1 MNYITLSMI
10 GLTVL
15 PILFGVLLGLLRG
28 SRRALLRLIL
38 VAVSIALA
46 FALTG
51 VVSESLMGMRVDSID
66 GTVVEYM
73 QREMLSSLPESLSGY
88 VIPLAQSILQVVV
101 FLLLFFVL
109 WFLTWLIVYPLCKL
123 FVKPKRIKD
132 GNGNVVKTKKRRW
145 LGAIIGAVQGV
156 LVAACVC
163 IVFTGLLVQTSKI
176 MAAAT
181 DLTDTIGEMSAE
193 ANTDGDVRALE
204 DVDYDPDE
212 GYTNPDD
219 GEQSTDVNPLDIL
232 NEYTAMIAE
241 YVDSP
246 IGKMYNSIG
255 AQPFDWITSVKV
267 NDTKVTFSSQVDTLC
282 NIVDDIKKLAKEFVD
297 LQSFDFSKLL
307 EDGNVEDLQDLFDR
321 LDAVM
326 NDLSDETKA
335 IIDDIISSVAGDAG
349 LDIGDMKFTDI
360 DFHKEGQIIVD
371 MYEYTKKD
379 ELTMEDANDIV
390 EKLVDSDLAIGI
402 VSSQDFDI
410 DSKLNEAQLDAV
422 ANKIDE
428 MEQNGTVSQDKIDA
442 LRSIF
447 GLDANSQPE
456 QGELEQG
463 ELAQK

>member
-1 MNYITLSMI
+1 MNYITLAMI
-10 GLTVL
+10 LLTAL

-28 SRRALLRLIL
+28 SRRATLRLVL
-38 VAVSIALA
+38 VVVSIVLA

-51 VVSESLMGMRVDSID
+51 VVTNWAMDLHINALG
-66 GTVVEYM
+66 GTVVEYV
-73 QREMLSSLPESLSGY
+73 QREMLSELPESMSGY
-88 VIPLAQSILQVVV
+88 VIPLAQSILQVAV

-109 WFLTWLIVYPLCKL
+109 WLLTWLIVYPLCKL
-123 FVKPKRIKD
+123 FVKPRRIKD
-132 GNGNVVKTKKRRW
+132 DSGKVVKTKKYRGI
-145 LGAIIGAVQGV
+145 GAIIGAVQGV
-156 LVAACVC
+156 LVAVCVC
-163 IVFTGLLVQTSKI
+163 IVFTGLLAQTNKI

-181 DLTDTIGEMSAE
+181 DLADSIGEMGVEASAD
-193 ANTDGDVRALE
+193 NDIRALE
-204 DVDYDPDE
+204 DVDYDPDD

-219 GEQSTDVNPLDIL
+219 TSSGEQSTDGNAMDII
-232 NEYTAMIAE
+232 NQYSAMIAD
-241 YVDSP
+241 YVNSP
-246 IGKMYNSIG
+246 LGKMYNTIG
-255 AQPFDWITSVKV
+255 AKPFEWITSVKV
-267 NDTKVTFSSQVDTLC
+267 NDTTVTFSSQVDTLC

-297 LQSFDFSKLL
+297 LQNFDFSKLL

-335 IIDDIISSVAGDAG
+335 IIDDIISTVAQQSG

-371 MYEYTKKD
+371 MYEYTQKD

-390 EKLVDSDLAIGI
+390 DKLVDSDLVIGI

-422 ANKIDE
+422 SSKIDE

-447 GLDANSQPE
+447 GLDSNSQPE
-456 QGELEQG
+456 QGEL
-463 ELAQK
+463 AQK